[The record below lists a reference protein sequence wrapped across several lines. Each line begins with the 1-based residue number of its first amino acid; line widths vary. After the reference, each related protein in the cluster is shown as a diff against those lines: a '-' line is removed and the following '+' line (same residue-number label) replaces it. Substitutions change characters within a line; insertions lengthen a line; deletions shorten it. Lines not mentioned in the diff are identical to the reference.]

1 MTTQDDLDSLKTRFA
16 PLADPERA
24 AGMRAYQRGQFDF
37 LGIPAPLRRAAVK
50 SCAVNLPWPALLEL
64 AEQLWDEPRREYQY
78 AAIDLLDLHRKRL
91 PAEAIG
97 PLLALAS
104 RKPWWETVDGLAGV
118 IGKLVRAHREC
129 GAQQLMD
136 AALRDESF
144 WIRRIAMTHQLG
156 WRLETDEAR
165 LFGYALQLASEREF
179 FIRKAIGW
187 ALRDYAKWSPQAV
200 SGFVTVHADLLSP
213 LTVREA
219 MKHQRAALPARPGSN
234 TGTTTR
240 RTGRS

>member
-1 MTTQDDLDSLKTRFA
+1 MTTQDYLDSLKARFA
-16 PLADPERA
+16 PLADTERA

-50 SCAVNLPWPALLEL
+50 ECALTLPWPELLEL
-64 AEQLWDEPRREYQY
+64 AGRLWDEPQREYQY

-91 PAEAIG
+91 PAEAIA
-97 PLLALAS
+97 PLLDLAS

-118 IGKLVRAHREC
+118 IGKLVRAHREA
-129 GAQQLMD
+129 GTQQRMD

-156 WRLETDEAR
+156 WRLETDDAR

-187 ALRDYAKWSPQAV
+187 ALRDYARWAPGSV
-200 SGFVTVHADLLSP
+200 RELVTTNRDVFSA

-219 MKHQRAALPARPGSN
+219 MKRL
-234 TGTTTR
+234 
-240 RTGRS
+240 